1 MELLKGETLAERLK
15 RSPLPVDE
23 ALAVAQQIA
32 AALEAAH
39 ERAVVHRDLKPGNII
54 LLADGKVK
62 VLDFGLAKA
71 FEDNVGKEISNL
83 PTLISSAATK
93 ADVIF
98 GTAAYMSPEQV
109 KGKTVDRRTDIWA
122 FGVVLYEM
130 LTGKQPFS
138 GEVIPEI
145 LTGNPGRRTTGYI
158 ASESRAWCPQSTHV
172 PLRQKRQTDL
182 VFSWR
187 LFDLFFSGSV
197 GEAGHCAKTR
207 REHTSG
213 NTGKDLRPLPLD
225 GGSSGDNNPVS
236 YLQIPYDD
244 FDAVFSPKGRW
255 MAYASNQSG
264 QNQVYDSRVR
274 VSLEYLPRCG
284 YRFF

>member
-138 GEVIPEI
+138 G
-145 LTGNPGRRTTGYI
+145 
-158 ASESRAWCPQSTHV
+158 
-172 PLRQKRQTDL
+172 D
-182 VFSWR
+182 
-187 LFDLFFSGSV
+187 
-197 GEAGHCAKTR
+197 
-207 REHTSG
+207 
-213 NTGKDLRPLPLD
+213 
-225 GGSSGDNNPVS
+225 
-236 YLQIPYDD
+236 
-244 FDAVFSPKGRW
+244 
-255 MAYASNQSG
+255 
-264 QNQVYDSRVR
+264 
-274 VSLEYLPRCG
+274 LPRCRYCVDTTRHTLERVTRITPAISRTKHCLVLSKPG
-284 YRFF
+284 KRPTHAKGRREVVPVISLSPGTESRYWLEGILNASLPRRVGFTLSLRYSDVGTVSFKGRTHLSGTASARV